1 MQAVLYYLNAESTR
15 VDKTDYIT
23 LGKNID
29 ILLKD
34 RSSITDPVILL
45 ENENIF
51 NYNYISIP
59 RFDRAYFITD
69 VFSVRNNLWEI
80 HCHVDVLYSFR
91 TQIKSLTA
99 LIERQENSYNSL
111 LIDDNV
117 PTQIDKIYDYIS
129 YTTPIKS
136 GSIFNTGVS
145 YLLVT
150 ASYGDQT
157 GTIKTPKPSL
167 ITGYT
172 IPYILTKEAL
182 VNVEKSTMDP
192 SFIESLVKL
201 LVILL
206 NL

>member
-1 MQAVLYYLNAESTR
+1 M
-15 VDKTDYIT
+15 
-23 LGKNID
+23 
-29 ILLKD
+29 
-34 RSSITDPVILL
+34 
-45 ENENIF
+45 
-51 NYNYISIP
+51 
-59 RFDRAYFITD
+59 
-69 VFSVRNNLWEI
+69 
-80 HCHVDVLYSFR
+80 YSFR

-192 SFIESLVKL
+192 SL
-201 LVILL
+201 LTV
-206 NL
+206 